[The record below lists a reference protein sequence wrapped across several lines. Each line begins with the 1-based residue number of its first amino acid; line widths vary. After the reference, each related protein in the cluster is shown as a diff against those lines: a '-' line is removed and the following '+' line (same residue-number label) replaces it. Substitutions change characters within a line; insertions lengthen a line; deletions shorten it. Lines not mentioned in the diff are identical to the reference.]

1 MRIRKRKD
9 AGFSLVE
16 LAVVLIIVGIL
27 TGMGIT
33 SLYAYMERESR
44 ATTFVRLDA
53 VEQALYLYAARN
65 KRLPCPAD
73 GSLAETNASAGIE
86 QRSGNVCTSGLQYST
101 VPWRDLGL
109 AQGASYDG
117 WNRKLTYRVFYDATG
132 TPAGQR
138 GLVRPGGMDMSQCVA
153 SAADD
158 GGAITDCAS
167 DGSTAP
173 IEFLRNKG
181 LTIRT
186 NVAPAGSVIRSS
198 STPEYGGGAA
208 FVLVSHGKNGTGGYI
223 KSGANP
229 GRSESPPL
237 SSLSGYVMEL
247 ENLDFTTDDIYIDSR
262 MSDAQ
267 NAVPANFFDDIIR
280 APSIHWASDK
290 ANLGPQ

>member
-1 MRIRKRKD
+1 MRMGKHRNG
-9 AGFSLVE
+9 GFSLVE
-16 LAVVLIIVGIL
+16 LSVVLIIVGIL
-27 TGMGIT
+27 TGMGLT

-53 VEQALYLYAARN
+53 VEQSLYLYAARN

-73 GSLAETNASAGIE
+73 GSLDEGSASAGLE
-86 QRSGNVCTSGLQYST
+86 QRSGNVCSSGVQYST

-117 WNRKLTYRVFYDATG
+117 WNRRISYRVFYDAGG
-132 TPAGQR
+132 TPAGGR
-138 GLVRPGGMDMSQCVA
+138 GLVRPGGIDMSACVT

-158 GGAITDCAS
+158 GGAVTDCAS
-167 DGSTAP
+167 DGSTVP

-186 NVAPAGSVIRSS
+186 AVAPAGSVIRSP

-208 FVLVSHGKNGTGGYI
+208 FVLISHGKNGVGGYI

-229 GRSESPPL
+229 GRSESP
-237 SSLSGYVMEL
+237 SLNSISGHVLEL
-247 ENLDFTTDDIYIDSR
+247 ENLDFTSNDVFIDTR
-262 MSDAQ
+262 LSDAD
-267 NAVPANFFDDIIR
+267 NATPANYFDDIVR
-280 APSIHWASDK
+280 APSIHWAADK
-290 ANLGPQ
+290 SNLGPQ